1 MLPCVYNAWDTNSY
15 PVFPRLQD
23 VIAGQH
29 PDVEERIRQ
38 AFAVGEDLGYRLPS
52 PSPDGKQHF
61 PAWSYYP
68 RRTFELWE
76 QHDHARDHVRV
87 FSIDHPNQKALPGN
101 HAEMFSAMVSNLL
114 AGAGAQ

>member
-1 MLPCVYNAWDTNSY
+1 MEPSLLDMFEVLMRAGSARMKHLGPDWQLGKITCVGGHMLPCVYNAWDTNSY

-38 AFAVGEDLGYRLPS
+38 AFAVGEDLGYRMPS

-61 PAWSYYP
+61 PAW
-68 RRTFELWE
+68 EL
-76 QHDHARDHVRV
+76 
-87 FSIDHPNQKALPGN
+87 LPPAN
-101 HAEMFSAMVSNLL
+101 V
-114 AGAGAQ
+114 